1 MNRLALLISVL
12 SILFGCANTELVPF
26 ADFQADDQ
34 PRPTQ
39 EDFYAGLDD
48 DTVEKIEA
56 FQGSMSAWRCGP
68 YLGNNMQELLL
79 TKGTVDGIE
88 VGGVFLDDLEIVA
101 VFSVQGLDM
110 RWDWDDY
117 SIVLSPNNLARY
129 YDFTGAKRNEDTGY
143 RETSSSLTWTCKKE
157 K

>member
-1 MNRLALLISVL
+1 MISVL

-26 ADFQADDQ
+26 ADSQADDK

-39 EDFYAGLDD
+39 KDLYAGLDD
-48 DTVEKIEA
+48 ETVDKIEA
-56 FQGSMSAWRCGP
+56 FQGSMSAWKCGP
-68 YLGNNMQELLL
+68 YLANNMQELLL

-101 VFSVQGLDM
+101 AFSVQGLDM